1 MSARHPRSP
10 SWLRSSVAVTAAAV
24 AAALLLAGCGSGGS
38 DGASGSSNTLTV
50 WEYTSPTV
58 SAEMAYLDGAESLF
72 KKDHPGV
79 QVNFVY
85 VPYDQ
90 LQQKLINS
98 ALARTGPDVVMINIG
113 DTPTLA
119 SAGTLAPL
127 DSYWDSYPDKG
138 TFSESALSYYDNKLY
153 AVGGSSD
160 ILALWY
166 NKNLMSKLH
175 IAKPP
180 TTIAQ
185 LNADMAKAV
194 AAGYQG
200 ITLCGLPNDQGE
212 YQEYPWLTAEGFSWN
227 DPTAASLEKAYAL
240 AQGWVKSGA
249 LSKEVPTWDQT
260 IPFEQ
265 WEQGKTLFAENGN
278 WNVGEAKED
287 AKFSY
292 GVAPLP
298 IAPLGRAYASGTH
311 PAIGTYATNKNL
323 AWDFIEDG
331 FLTPA
336 AQIEQLPSNAG
347 VPASSAVQK
356 SSAISSNPI
365 LAGLASDLAKFG
377 APYPSPYIPPKNVA
391 SEQTLMGQTWSKVLD
406 LQLTPEAAAS
416 QAMQQLK
423 TLLAN

>member
-1 MSARHPRSP
+1 MQY
-10 SWLRSSVAVTAAAV
+10 LTDAA
-24 AAALLLAGCGSGGS
+24 
-38 DGASGSSNTLTV
+38 
-50 WEYTSPTV
+50 
-58 SAEMAYLDGAESLF
+58 SLF

-98 ALARTGPDVVMINIG
+98 ALAKTGPDVVEINIG

-127 DSYWDSYPDKG
+127 DSYWNNFADKG
-138 TFSESALSYYDNKLY
+138 EFSASALSYYDNKLY

-166 NKNLMSKLH
+166 NKTLMSKLH
-175 IAKPP
+175 IANPP

-194 AAGYQG
+194 AADYQG
-200 ITLCGLPNDQGE
+200 ITLTGVPNDQSE
-212 YQEYPWLTAEGFSWN
+212 YQEYPWLTAEGFSWKH
-227 DPTAASLEKAYAL
+227 PTAASLEKAYAT

-265 WEQGKTLFAENGN
+265 WEQGSTLFAENGN
-278 WNVGEAKED
+278 WDVGEAKAD

-298 IAPLGRAYASGTH
+298 IAPLGQAYASGTH
-311 PAIGTYATNKNL
+311 PAIGAYAANKSL

-336 AQIEQLPSNAG
+336 AQIEQLPTNAG
-347 VPASSAVQK
+347 VPASAAVQK
-356 SSAISSNPI
+356 SSAISSDPI
-365 LAGLASDLAKFG
+365 LAGLAAELAKFG
-377 APYPSPYIPPKNVA
+377 AAYPSPYIPPKNVA
-391 SEQTLMGQTWSKVLD
+391 SEQTLMGQIWSKVLD
-406 LQLTPEAAAS
+406 LQLTPEAAAT
-416 QAMQQLK
+416 QTMQQLK
-423 TLLAN
+423 TLLAS